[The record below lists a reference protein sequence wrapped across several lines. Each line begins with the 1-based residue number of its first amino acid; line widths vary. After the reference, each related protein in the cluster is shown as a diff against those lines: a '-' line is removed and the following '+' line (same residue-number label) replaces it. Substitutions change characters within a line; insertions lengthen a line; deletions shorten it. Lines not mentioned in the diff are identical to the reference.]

1 MKNAQSAIQWKVLAS
16 DYFLRKSPE
25 CTAYGGGGRGGG
37 GGSGVAQSLTQFGRE
52 MNNGNLIKGK
62 STNDSL
68 PRCLRIFAAVW
79 RWRRRGEALLWM
91 PPPSP

>member
-1 MKNAQSAIQWKVLAS
+1 MKNEKSAVQLKKLAS

-37 GGSGVAQSLTQFGRE
+37 GSVAQSLTQFGRE

-68 PRCLRIFAAVW
+68 PRCLRIFAAVDGGGVGG
-79 RWRRRGEALLWM
+79 GEALL
-91 PPPSP
+91 

>member
-1 MKNAQSAIQWKVLAS
+1 MKNEKSAVQLKKLAS

-37 GGSGVAQSLTQFGRE
+37 GGGSGGSVAQSLTQFGRE

-68 PRCLRIFAAVW
+68 PRCLRIFAAVDGGGVGG
-79 RWRRRGEALLWM
+79 GEALL
-91 PPPSP
+91 

>member
-1 MKNAQSAIQWKVLAS
+1 M
-16 DYFLRKSPE
+16 

-37 GGSGVAQSLTQFGRE
+37 GGGGSVAQSLTQFGRE

-79 RWRRRGEALLWM
+79 RRRRRRSAALLWM

>member
-1 MKNAQSAIQWKVLAS
+1 MKNEKSAVQLKKLAS

-25 CTAYGGGGRGGG
+25 CTAYGGGGRGGD
-37 GGSGVAQSLTQFGRE
+37 GSVVQSLTQFGRE

-68 PRCLRIFAAVW
+68 PRCLRIFAAVDGGGVGG
-79 RWRRRGEALLWM
+79 GEALL
-91 PPPSP
+91 

>member
-1 MKNAQSAIQWKVLAS
+1 MKNEKSAVQLKKLAS

-37 GGSGVAQSLTQFGRE
+37 GGGSGGSVAQSLTQFGRE

-68 PRCLRIFAAVW
+68 PRCLRIFAAVDGGGGG
-79 RWRRRGEALLWM
+79 GEALL
-91 PPPSP
+91 

>member
-1 MKNAQSAIQWKVLAS
+1 MKNAQSAIQWKMLAS
-16 DYFLRKSPE
+16 DYFLRKSSE

-37 GGSGVAQSLTQFGRE
+37 GSVAQSLTQFGRE

-68 PRCLRIFAAVW
+68 PRCLRIFAAV
-79 RWRRRGEALLWM
+79 
-91 PPPSP
+91 